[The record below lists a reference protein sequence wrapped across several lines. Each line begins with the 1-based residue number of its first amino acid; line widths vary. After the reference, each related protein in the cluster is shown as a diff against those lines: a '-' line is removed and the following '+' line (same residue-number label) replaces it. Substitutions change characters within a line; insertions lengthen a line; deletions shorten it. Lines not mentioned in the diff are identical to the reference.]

1 MRESGFTVAMYF
13 ANILSLV
20 LTMLL
25 YYGLMIILG
34 IAMLI
39 AIYDYNYNYD
49 DYVVYHSNRLQQ
61 RIDEIRSTGDVKH
74 ELDAF
79 NKLHEGHDH
88 WIMPFDFQNIHK
100 SVWFALLPVTIILWK
115 NLQILKMDN
124 MAEFVYFKSGLR
136 TISAMKVVSIFLFI
150 GYSLIVI
157 TNLNQLETNLNWK
170 NFEGIVV
177 YSLMALTSISLHEY
191 CKSKLRDFETAIE
204 EHMKRIKK

>member
-1 MRESGFTVAMYF
+1 MEKMETRRTQQIIEHQMRESGFTVAMYF

-25 YYGLMIILG
+25 YYGLIIILG

-39 AIYDYNYNYD
+39 AVYDYNYNYD

-61 RIDEIRSTGDVKH
+61 RIDEIRSTGDIKQ

-88 WIMPFDFQNIHK
+88 WIMPFDFQNIQK

-136 TISAMKVVSIFLFI
+136 SISAMKIVSISLFI
-150 GYSLIVI
+150 GYSCVVL
-157 TNLNQLETNLNWK
+157 TNFN
-170 NFEGIVV
+170 
-177 YSLMALTSISLHEY
+177 
-191 CKSKLRDFETAIE
+191 
-204 EHMKRIKK
+204 